1 MKRLL
6 TIVVFVTSFYL
17 SSCKKEEKIETC
29 TPTNCGTIIND
40 GIDIDANGNSC
51 YYLEIKN
58 ACTDNVKKFCFD
70 QNTWQNAYVGTE
82 FCVTNQ
88 NPW

>member
-1 MKRLL
+1 MKKIIINIGIISLL
-6 TIVVFVTSFYL
+6 LV
-17 SSCKKEEKIETC
+17 SSCKKEEIEVC

-40 GIDIDANGNSC
+40 GIDIDASGNYC
-51 YYLEIKN
+51 YYLEIQN
-58 ACTDNVKKFCFD
+58 ACSDNVKKFCFD
-70 QNTWQNAYVGTE
+70 QYTWQNAYVGTE

>member
-6 TIVVFVTSFYL
+6 TTIVLVTCFYL
-17 SSCKKEEKIETC
+17 SSCKKEEIEVC

-40 GIDIDANGNSC
+40 GIDIDANGNYC

-58 ACTDNVKKFCFD
+58 TCSDNVKKFCFD
-70 QNTWQNAYVGTE
+70 QNTWQNAYVGTQ